1 MRVLLVSMPWAIF
14 NRPSIQ
20 LGTLKSYLQSRGIKC
35 VTSHPFLDVARLIGT
50 DSYHRIAE
58 NSWAGEALYSGLLFP
73 EHSGQAE
80 KLFEQ
85 EMRGS
90 LQADFQ
96 AIIRM
101 LEHQFTTWIET
112 KELESFD
119 LIGFTVCF
127 AQLPPSLYGATRIK
141 KIHPDIPI
149 VFGGSTCTP
158 AIGTT
163 LLEVFPQVDHVITG
177 EGERPL
183 ENLCRLLAGEK
194 EVDGANIISRNPG
207 RDALEGVSELENLE
221 VRELDQ
227 LPVPDFDDY
236 FQDLRQ
242 SRMVFIPTLP
252 VEFSRGCWW
261 NKCTFCNLNLQWC
274 SYRRKSA
281 ARMKTEIQHLKT
293 RYQCLDFSFTDNAL
307 PVHEAD
313 RFFESMSDDEN
324 DLRFFAEIRA
334 IQKQETYHIYRRGGL
349 ESVQVG
355 IEALSSRLLKRMKKG
370 VTVMD
375 NVAAM
380 KYAATAG
387 MKLEGNLILEFPG
400 STVAEVQETLQVL
413 DAVLPYRPLQGAGFF
428 LGLGS
433 PVWSK
438 PADYGIKAITRH
450 PKNRLLYPD
459 NILNRLEMLIKS
471 YRGDRQTQR
480 KQWQPV
486 RDKIA
491 QWNDFHENRN
501 PSRPPL
507 SWRDGGNFLIIRQER
522 PDPEEK
528 QKQKTYHHRL
538 RGLSRQIYLACEQ
551 PVTRKELLH
560 RFQQVTK
567 EQLSGFLDDLEKKLL
582 LFREDDTVL
591 ALALRERA
599 ASGQFQPTNRPC

>member
-50 DSYHRIAE
+50 DSYRLIAE

-73 EHSGQAE
+73 EHRSQAE
-80 KLFEQ
+80 KLFNR

-90 LQADFQ
+90 LQADFH
-96 AIIRM
+96 AITRL
-101 LEHQFTTWIET
+101 LEHQFTSWLKTQ
-112 KELESFD
+112 ELEGFD

-127 AQLPPSLYGATRIK
+127 AQLPPSLYGAARIK
-141 KIHPDIPI
+141 EIHPDIPI

-158 AIGTT
+158 AIGST

-183 ENLCRLLAGEK
+183 EDLCRLLAGEEK
-194 EVDGANIISRNPG
+194 EG
-207 RDALEGVSELENLE
+207 RDNILSRVHLPADPEEISALKNREI
-221 VRELDQ
+221 RELDQ

-242 SRMVFIPTLP
+242 SGMVFIPTLP

-274 SYRRKSA
+274 GYRCKSA
-281 ARMKTEIQHLKT
+281 ARMEAEIQHLKT
-293 RYQCLDFSFTDNAL
+293 RYQCLDFTFTDNAL
-307 PVHEAD
+307 PVREAD
-313 RFFESMSDDEN
+313 RFFKSMVSGGD

-334 IQKQETYHIYRRGGL
+334 MQKQKTYHLYRRGGL

-355 IEALSSRLLKRMKKG
+355 IEALSSTLLKRMKKG
-370 VTVMD
+370 VRVMD

-380 KYAATAG
+380 KYAAAAG
-387 MKLEGNLILEFPG
+387 MKLDGNLILEFPG
-400 STVAEVQETLQVL
+400 STGAEVQETLRVL
-413 DAVLPYRPLQGAGFF
+413 DAVLPYRPLQAAGFF

-433 PVWSK
+433 PVWAS
-438 PADYGIKAITRH
+438 PADYGIRAITSH

-471 YRGDRQTQR
+471 YRGDRQAQR

-491 QWNDFHENRN
+491 RWTAFHENRD

-507 SWRDGGNFLIIRQER
+507 SWRDGGSFLIIRQER
-522 PDPEEK
+522 PDPKEK

-538 RGLSRQIYLACEQ
+538 RGLSRQIYLACDR

-567 EQLSGFLDDLEKKLL
+567 EQLTAFLDDLEKKQL

-591 ALALRERA
+591 ALAFRERA
-599 ASGQFQPTNRPC
+599 ASSQS